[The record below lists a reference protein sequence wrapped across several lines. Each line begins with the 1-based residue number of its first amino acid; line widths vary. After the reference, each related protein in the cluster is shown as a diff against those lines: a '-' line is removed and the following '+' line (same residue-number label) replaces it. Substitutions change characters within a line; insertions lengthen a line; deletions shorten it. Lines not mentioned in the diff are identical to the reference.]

1 MCGVRNSWPARSA
14 ATRPLIGILG
24 RIFPGR
30 AGWLSGP
37 CWAVWWGMSVTSV
50 FTLEALEQVLEQA
63 AGLRLI
69 QLYFV

>member
-1 MCGVRNSWPARSA
+1 MASVTVGQLALRLLGR
-14 ATRPLIGILG
+14 LIGILG

-63 AGLRLI
+63 AGLRLL